1 MTDKEMQ
8 IYIDCLENFNK
19 TVDKL
24 GLIRVSES
32 IAINPKNGLVK
43 HVYICPTRTA
53 EEKAFVK
60 YFNGFT
66 DVPKMPVFLDC
77 CFTIDKKPSDF
88 IGRVLS
94 FYTTKLMT
102 KEFIKRF
109 YNTDI
114 MTFLSENPTKY
125 KNDDV
130 EQICLNHKDVY
141 VIESNKYFNNAY
153 KLYSRLKNML
163 KEAGYNTE
171 GVMTDM
177 TFT

>member
-8 IYIDCLENFNK
+8 IYIDCLEDFNK

-32 IAINPKNGLVK
+32 IAINPKNGRVK
-43 HVYICPTRTA
+43 ETVICPTRTT

-60 YFNGFT
+60 YFNHCSDIPQPPIFI
-66 DVPKMPVFLDC
+66 DC

-88 IGRVLS
+88 ISRVLS
-94 FYTTKLMT
+94 FYTTKLTT

-114 MTFLSENPTKY
+114 MTFLSENPAKY

-130 EQICLNHKDVY
+130 EQICLNHEDVY
-141 VIESNKYFNNAY
+141 VVESNKYLNNTVL
-153 KLYSRLKNML
+153 LYSRLTNML
-163 KEAGYNTE
+163 KQAGYKPEFITLD
-171 GVMTDM
+171 T

>member
-1 MTDKEMQ
+1 MKNDEQQ
-8 IYIDCLENFNK
+8 IYNDILADFNQL
-19 TVDKL
+19 VDKL

-32 IAINPKNGLVK
+32 IAINPKNGRVK
-43 HVYICPTRTA
+43 ETVICPTRTT

-60 YFNGFT
+60 YFNHCDT
-66 DVPKMPVFLDC
+66 IQPPVFLDY
-77 CFTIDKKPSDF
+77 CFTIYKKPSDF
-88 IGRVLS
+88 ISRVLS
-94 FYTTKLMT
+94 FYTTKLTT

-130 EQICLNHKDVY
+130 EQICLNYEDVY
-141 VIESNKYFNNAY
+141 VIESNKYLNNTAL
-153 KLYSRLKNML
+153 LYFRLTNML
-163 KEAGYNTE
+163 KQAGYKPE
-171 GVMTDM
+171 LIMSDA

>member
-32 IAINPKNGLVK
+32 IAINPKNGRVK
-43 HVYICPTRTA
+43 HVYTCPTRTA

-60 YFNGFT
+60 YFNAFT
-66 DVPKMPVFLDC
+66 DVPQPPIFVDC
-77 CFTIDKKPSDF
+77 CFVIDKKPSDF
-88 IGRVLS
+88 ISRVLS
-94 FYTTKLMT
+94 FYTTKLT
-102 KEFIKRF
+102 IKEFIKRF
-109 YNTDI
+109 YNADI
-114 MTFLSENPTKY
+114 MTFLSENPAKY

-130 EQICLNHKDVY
+130 EQICLNHEDVY
-141 VIESNKYFNNAY
+141 VVESNKYLNNTVL
-153 KLYSRLKNML
+153 LYSRLTNML
-163 KEAGYNTE
+163 KQAGYKPELITPD
-171 GVMTDM
+171 T